1 MMSSDRLT
9 TKGCRLSKQKIMHRL
24 LGAEL
29 LRVVDIS
36 RYGTF
41 ESMLSA
47 SVVIV
52 WVLHCVAGLCVLGE
66 KVK

>member
-9 TKGCRLSKQKIMHRL
+9 TKGCRWSKQKIMHRL

-29 LRVVDIS
+29 LGVMDIS
-36 RYGTF
+36 PYGTF

-52 WVLHCVAGLCVLGE
+52 WVLHCVAGLCASWE
-66 KVK
+66 KK